1 MEHFNRLF
9 TMAALMA
16 LFCVSIV
23 SSAQPTRHQMTKVKI
38 ETTKGNIVVEL
49 YNQTPLHRDNFIKL
63 VKDGTYNGTL
73 FHRVINHFMIQGGDP
88 TSKNA
93 KQGEALGEGD
103 LGYKIPAEIRGPH
116 FCNVRGALAAAREG
130 NKENPKRESSSCQFY
145 IVTGRKFTIDQ
156 LKEMEYKRNR
166 KRIDFITDSLKNVY
180 GHNKFVIDQ
189 KEDTTEMLSLERKIQ
204 LVKDDILARE
214 HAFHFTPRQLK
225 LYSTIGGAPH
235 LDGEYTV
242 FGRVIEGMDVVD
254 AIQQVATDKRD
265 RPVEDVKVLR
275 MSIISNDKKQ

>member
-1 MEHFNRLF
+1 MEQMKKIFAMVAIALCSIG
-9 TMAALMA
+9 AAVA
-16 LFCVSIV
+16 QH
-23 SSAQPTRHQMTKVKI
+23 AKQPTTKVEM

-93 KQGEALGEGD
+93 KPGEALGEGD

-116 FCNVRGALAAAREG
+116 FCNIRGALAAAREG

-145 IVTGRKFTIDQ
+145 IVTGKTFTVDQ
-156 LKEMEYKRNR
+156 LKQMEYKRNR
-166 KRIDFITDSLKNVY
+166 KRIDFITDSLKRAY
-180 GHNKFVIDQ
+180 GNNKFVMNQ
-189 KEDTTEMLSLERKIQ
+189 NEDTTEVLSLERKIQ

-242 FGRVIEGMDVVD
+242 FGRVIKGMDVVD
-254 AIQQVATDKRD
+254 AIQQVATDKRA
-265 RPVEDVKVLR
+265 RPVEDVKVLK
-275 MSIISNDKKQ
+275 MIILPDDKEQ

>member
-1 MEHFNRLF
+1 MVQLKK
-9 TMAALMA
+9 MLVMGLMLTA
-16 LFCVSIV
+16 GIMMIN
-23 SSAQPTRHQMTKVKI
+23 AQPAKQPMTKVKI

-63 VKDGTYNGTL
+63 VKNGTYNGTL

-93 KQGEALGEGD
+93 KAGEAVGEGD
-103 LGYKIPAEIRGPH
+103 LGYTIPAEIRGPR

-130 NKENPKRESSSCQFY
+130 NATNPQKASSSCQFY
-145 IVTGRKFTIDQ
+145 IVTGKTFTVEQ
-156 LKEMEYKRNR
+156 LRDMEYKRNR
-166 KRIDFITDSLKNVY
+166 KRIDFITDSLRNAY
-180 GHNKFVIDQ
+180 GNNKYVLNQ
-189 KEDTTEMLSLERKIQ
+189 NEDTTEILSLERKIQ

-214 HAFHFTPRQLK
+214 HAFHFTPHQMK

-242 FGRVIEGMDVVD
+242 FGRVIEGMNVVD
-254 AIQQVATDKRD
+254 AIQQVQTDKRN
-265 RPVEDVKVLR
+265 RPLEDVKVLK
-275 MSIISNDKKQ
+275 MTIITDDKNK

>member
-1 MEHFNRLF
+1 MVQLKK
-9 TMAALMA
+9 MLVMGLMLTA
-16 LFCVSIV
+16 GIMMIK
-23 SSAQPTRHQMTKVKI
+23 AQPAKQPMTKVKI

-63 VKDGTYNGTL
+63 VKNGTYNGTL

-93 KQGEALGEGD
+93 KAGEAVGEGD
-103 LGYKIPAEIRGPH
+103 LGYTIPAEIRGPR

-130 NKENPKRESSSCQFY
+130 NATNPQKASSSCQFY
-145 IVTGRKFTIDQ
+145 IVTGKTFTVEQ
-156 LKEMEYKRNR
+156 LRDMEYKRNR
-166 KRIDFITDSLKNVY
+166 KRIDFITDSLRNAY
-180 GHNKFVIDQ
+180 GNNKYVLNQ
-189 KEDTTEMLSLERKIQ
+189 NEDTTEILSLERKIQ

-214 HAFHFTPRQLK
+214 HAFHFTPHQMK

-242 FGRVIEGMDVVD
+242 FGRVIEGMNVVD
-254 AIQQVATDKRD
+254 AIQQVQTDKRN
-265 RPVEDVKVLR
+265 RPLEDVKVLK
-275 MSIISNDKKQ
+275 MTIITDDKNK

>member
-1 MEHFNRLF
+1 MVQLKK
-9 TMAALMA
+9 MLVMGLMLMA
-16 LFCVSIV
+16 GIMMIN
-23 SSAQPTRHQMTKVKI
+23 AQPAKQPMTKVKI

-63 VKDGTYNGTL
+63 VKNGTYNGTL

-93 KQGEALGEGD
+93 KAGEAVGEGD
-103 LGYKIPAEIRGPH
+103 LGYTIPAEIRGPR

-130 NKENPKRESSSCQFY
+130 NATNPQKASSSCQFY
-145 IVTGRKFTIDQ
+145 IVTGKTFTVEQ
-156 LKEMEYKRNR
+156 LRDMEYKRNR
-166 KRIDFITDSLKNVY
+166 KRIDFITDSLRNAY
-180 GHNKFVIDQ
+180 GNNKYVLNQ
-189 KEDTTEMLSLERKIQ
+189 NEDTTEILSLERKIQ

-214 HAFHFTPRQLK
+214 HAFHFTPHQMK

-242 FGRVIEGMDVVD
+242 FGRVIEGMNVVD
-254 AIQQVATDKRD
+254 AIQQVQTDKRN
-265 RPVEDVKVLR
+265 RPLEDVKVLK
-275 MSIISNDKKQ
+275 MTIITDDKNK

>member
-1 MEHFNRLF
+1 MKQLKKIL
-9 TMAALMA
+9 ALVAITAFSMGVTYA
-16 LFCVSIV
+16 QHVK
-23 SSAQPTRHQMTKVKI
+23 QPTTKVKI
-38 ETTKGNIVVEL
+38 ETTKGNVVVEL

-63 VKDGTYNGTL
+63 VKNGTYDGTL

-103 LGYKIPAEIRGPH
+103 LGYRIPAEIRGPH

-145 IVTGRKFTIDQ
+145 IVTGKTFTVDQ
-156 LKEMEYKRNR
+156 LKNMEYKRNR
-166 KRIDFITDSLKNVY
+166 KRIDFITDSLKNIY
-180 GHNKFVIDQ
+180 GHNKYVMNQ
-189 KEDTTEMLSLERKIQ
+189 KEDTTEILSLERKIQ
-204 LVKDDILARE
+204 IEKDDILARE

-225 LYSTIGGAPH
+225 LYSTVGGAPH

-254 AIQQVATDKRD
+254 AIQQVATDKRN
-265 RPVEDVKVLR
+265 RPSEDVKVLK
-275 MSIISNDKKQ
+275 MIVLPNDKE

>member
-1 MEHFNRLF
+1 MVQLKK
-9 TMAALMA
+9 MLVMGLMLTA
-16 LFCVSIV
+16 GIMMIN
-23 SSAQPTRHQMTKVKI
+23 AQPAKQPMTKVKI

-63 VKDGTYNGTL
+63 VKNGTYNGTL

-93 KQGEALGEGD
+93 KAGETVGEGD
-103 LGYKIPAEIRGPH
+103 LGYTIPAEIRGPR

-130 NKENPKRESSSCQFY
+130 NATNPQKASSSCQFY
-145 IVTGRKFTIDQ
+145 IVTGKTFTVEQ
-156 LKEMEYKRNR
+156 LRDMEYKRNR
-166 KRIDFITDSLKNVY
+166 KRIDFITDSLRNAY
-180 GHNKFVIDQ
+180 GNNKYVLNQ
-189 KEDTTEMLSLERKIQ
+189 NEDTTEILSLERKIQ

-214 HAFHFTPRQLK
+214 HAFHFTPHQMK

-242 FGRVIEGMDVVD
+242 FGRVIEGMNVVD
-254 AIQQVATDKRD
+254 AIQQVQTDKRN
-265 RPVEDVKVLR
+265 RPLEDVKVLK
-275 MSIISNDKKQ
+275 MTIITDDKNK